1 MRLAQPVIT
10 RHKPLVLIVGL
21 TALCLPVTGLPVTAT
36 AAAPAV
42 LRVGSWHGKAGSYT
56 SVQAAVRAA
65 KPGDWV
71 LVGPGDYKENGYP
84 GMKETAGVLITTP
97 RVHLRGMDRNAVVID
112 GTVPGSAKC
121 SAREADQ
128 RITKDGHNGVVAF
141 GADGISI
148 ENLTA
153 CNYLTGTDGGEGNE
167 IWFNGGDGTGHVG
180 MGPFSG
186 DYITGTSTY
195 SKGTSNP
202 RGEYGIFTSNSRG
215 PGLIDHSYASNMG
228 DSAYYIGA
236 CPDCNQVLRHAHGEF
251 SALGYSGT
259 NSGGRLIIE
268 DSEFDNNK
276 TGATTNSQNN
286 DDAPSPQNGA
296 CPSGAQSPTGNGI
309 CNVWRNNSFHDNNNP
324 NVPGVGEGLAGGA
337 PVGTGLVFAGTE
349 NVAASHNRFAN
360 NGGWGIVVT
369 DLPDQENP
377 PTDIGQNCQG
387 GTYTI
392 PPGTPGQD
400 PLCYYPAFG
409 NAVMDNVF
417 EHNGS
422 FGNPTNGDIVLFHA
436 PAFDPVGAPGNCVS
450 GNTDSAG
457 VTSDPPQVQ
466 SLPTYSDCA
475 SRSPNAGNPNPLVA
489 AQLNCAGGILASC
502 PNAPGATYPRTTT
515 VSLHLPPAQ
524 LSMPNPCAGVPTNP
538 WCPKSVAVKPPGKTG
553 GGILAGTG
561 LNAPLAV
568 LGLSVL
574 GLTLGLVATRR
585 RKVPR

>member
-1 MRLAQPVIT
+1 MAWRVNLHVIRPALA
-10 RHKPLVLIVGL
+10 
-21 TALCLPVTGLPVTAT
+21 ALALT
-36 AAAPAV
+36 AAALPLTGSASATSPAV
-42 LRVGSWHGKAGSYT
+42 LRVGSWHGKAGPYR
-56 SVQAAVRAA
+56 SVQDAVRKA

-84 GMKETAGVLITTP
+84 GMEEAAGVLITTP
-97 RVHLRGMDRNAVVID
+97 GVHLRGMDRNQVVID
-112 GTVPGSAKC
+112 GTVNGSPRC

-128 RITKDGHNGVVAF
+128 RIGKDGRNGVVALKSD
-141 GADGISI
+141 GASI
-148 ENLTA
+148 ENLTV
-153 CNYLTGTDGGEGNE
+153 CNYLTGTSGGAGNE
-167 IWFNGGDGTGHVG
+167 IWFNGGDGSGKVG

-186 DYITGTSTY
+186 DYLTGTSTF
-195 SKGTSNP
+195 SKGTKNP
-202 RGEYGIFTSNSRG
+202 RGQYGIFTSNARG

-268 DSEFDNNK
+268 DSEFDQNK

-309 CNVWRNNSFHDNNNP
+309 CNVWRNNYFHDNNNP

-337 PVGTGLVFAGTE
+337 PVGAGLVLAGTE
-349 NVAASHNRFAN
+349 NVAASHNRFAH

-369 DLPDQENP
+369 DLPDQESP

-409 NAVMDNVF
+409 NAIMNNVF
-417 EHNGS
+417 ESNGA
-422 FGNPTNGDIVLFHA
+422 FGNPTNGDMVLFHA
-436 PAFDPVGAPGNCVS
+436 PAFDPVGSPGNCFS
-450 GNTDSAG
+450 GNTDAAG
-457 VTSDPPQVQ
+457 LTSDPVQVQ
-466 SLPTYSDCA
+466 SLPTYNNCTA
-475 SRSPNAGNPNPLVA
+475 RTANAGDPNPVVA
-489 AQLNCAGGILASC
+489 AQLNCAGGILATC
-502 PNAPGATYPRTTT
+502 PDAPGATYPRLTT
-515 VSLHLPPAQ
+515 VRISMPAAQ
-524 LSMPNPCAGVPTNP
+524 VTMPNPCKGVPHNP
-538 WCPKSVAVKPPGKTG
+538 WCPAAVAAKAPSLKPAAGP
-553 GGILAGTG
+553 LAMTG
-561 LNAPLAV
+561 LSTPAAAV
-568 LGLSVL
+568 AAALLLG
-574 GLTLGLVATRR
+574 GLMLWTLRR
-585 RKVPR
+585 RQT